1 VNPAPS
7 QQPELK
13 ISPVKLAVAVAI
25 EVVFVLAAVTVYTM
39 NENTALLIA
48 LVLVGIIPTLW
59 VVFSAILRKERPASS
74 SSIVEDARGP
84 RR

>member
-1 VNPAPS
+1 
-7 QQPELK
+7 
-13 ISPVKLAVAVAI
+13 
-25 EVVFVLAAVTVYTM
+25 M